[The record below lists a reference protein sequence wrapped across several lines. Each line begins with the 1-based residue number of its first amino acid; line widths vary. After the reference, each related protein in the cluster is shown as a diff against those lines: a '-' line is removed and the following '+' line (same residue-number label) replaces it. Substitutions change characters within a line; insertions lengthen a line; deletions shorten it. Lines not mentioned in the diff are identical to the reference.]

1 MHRGSHSE
9 TSPRI
14 GERNNIMAQTGT
26 KRQHFS
32 KINSVFEM
40 RFPNSRKMLRH
51 KLLLLAIL
59 FTGIDSQLLP
69 SRILATSPE
78 VHKNL
83 L

>member
-1 MHRGSHSE
+1 
-9 TSPRI
+9 
-14 GERNNIMAQTGT
+14 MAQTDT

-32 KINSVFEM
+32 KVNSVFEM
-40 RFPNSRKMLRH
+40 RFPTSHKMLRH
-51 KLLLLAIL
+51 KLLVLAIL

-78 VHKNL
+78 VHNSL